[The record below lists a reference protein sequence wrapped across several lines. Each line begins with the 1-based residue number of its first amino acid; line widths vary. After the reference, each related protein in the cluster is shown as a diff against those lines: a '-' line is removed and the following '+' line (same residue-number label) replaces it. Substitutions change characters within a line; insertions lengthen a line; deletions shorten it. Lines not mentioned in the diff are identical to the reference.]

1 MYHNSAIFVNSLV
14 QLLKCNLSPE
24 LHRSQTLTGLKR
36 KAAFCF
42 WYSCTLVIVFRTQL
56 RRSPKCVDVPGIS
69 RILTRVLGCYRTL
82 ISSLLLRSRDDI
94 REVTPSYL
102 GNILYVVCLYPC
114 HTLWYSVLCTP
125 CTLYS
130 VLPVLCTLYFIVIS
144 LLYSASFVVW
154 SRDAGFT
161 ECSRFRISSQ
171 HGTRLPAGRI
181 PGG

>member
-1 MYHNSAIFVNSLV
+1 MYHNSAIFVSSLV

-94 REVTPSYL
+94 REVTPSYEYL
-102 GNILYVVCLYPC
+102 GNP
-114 HTLWYSVLCTP
+114 TLASMHLTLCT
-125 CTLYS
+125 CTCRLQ
-130 VLPVLCTLYFIVIS
+130 I
-144 LLYSASFVVW
+144 
-154 SRDAGFT
+154 G
-161 ECSRFRISSQ
+161 SSPNAR
-171 HGTRLPAGRI
+171 TRCNQA
-181 PGG
+181 

>member
-1 MYHNSAIFVNSLV
+1 MYHNSAISVNSLV

-36 KAAFCF
+36 KAASCF
-42 WYSCTLVIVFRTQL
+42 WYSCTLVIVLRTQL

-102 GNILYVVCLYPC
+102 GNILYVNIREHL
-114 HTLWYSVLCTP
+114 
-125 CTLYS
+125 
-130 VLPVLCTLYFIVIS
+130 IS
-144 LLYSASFVVW
+144 SHFFCERNA
-154 SRDAGFT
+154 
-161 ECSRFRISSQ
+161 FRIDF
-171 HGTRLPAGRI
+171 TPLPPPTI
-181 PGG
+181 